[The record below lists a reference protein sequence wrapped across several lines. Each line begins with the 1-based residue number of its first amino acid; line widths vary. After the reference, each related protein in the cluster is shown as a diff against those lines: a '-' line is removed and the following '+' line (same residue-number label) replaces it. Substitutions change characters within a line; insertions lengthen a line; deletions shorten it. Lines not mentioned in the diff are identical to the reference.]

1 MRGME
6 IGSIEGDAQVELK
19 DGVSHTRECVVM
31 DGLKPAPSDLDSHPL
46 PPTQDDDLWLEAT
59 IEETESEWWL

>member
-1 MRGME
+1 MKE
-6 IGSIEGDAQVELK
+6 IGIIEGGAFDRASAGGQSDSLAQQ
-19 DGVSHTRECVVM
+19 
-31 DGLKPAPSDLDSHPL
+31 KPIGQPSDLESRNPL